1 MANSFF
7 EFKQFT
13 IQQDSCAMKI
23 GTDAVLLGAWS
34 SFDKENGNCRILDIG
49 TGTGILAIMAA
60 QKNPTATVD
69 AVEIDHEAFLQAKG
83 NIGNSPWKDNI
94 HIAECDVS
102 DFSTAQKYDFIVSNP
117 PYFEKSLKSPDAQR
131 SVARHTDTLSFDKLA
146 SSIKRLLN
154 DEGKAYI
161 ILPAEAEDSMCSAAI
176 NHNLYLSHK
185 ANIITKD
192 GQKAKRVIIVLRHN
206 TSTYTEENITVRN
219 SDGSYT
225 EQYVKMT
232 ADFYV
237 KL

>member
-94 HIAECDVS
+94 HITKCDIS
-102 DFSTAQKYDFIVSNP
+102 DFSTTQKYDYIVSNP

>member
-69 AVEIDHEAFLQAKG
+69 AVEIDHEAFLQAKE

-102 DFSTAQKYDFIVSNP
+102 DFFTTQKYDFIVSNP
-117 PYFEKSLKSPDAQR
+117 PYFEKSLKSPDVQR